1 MIDHSLFLCI
11 LTLDTSQLI
20 TMKNTTLLTLLT
32 LTLCVFGVEKED
44 KEKNIAAS
52 ALTEAAWRA
61 NLKRKPEE
69 ILKQTEKCI
78 KLYEKEALKMQK
90 TLKAPIS
97 TGGNQGLNREAVQTQ
112 WALNEVG
119 TCYFLQGKA
128 YEQLKKPKLALE
140 SYRILVNELPYAQ
153 CWDPGGWFWKPAKA
167 AQKRITALENKNP

>member
-1 MIDHSLFLCI
+1 
-11 LTLDTSQLI
+11 
-20 TMKNTTLLTLLT
+20 MKSTTLLTLLT
-32 LTLCVFGVEKED
+32 LTLCVFGAEKGD

-52 ALTEAAWRA
+52 ELTEAAWRA

-78 KLYEKEALKMQK
+78 KLFEKEALKMQK

-97 TGGNQGLNREAVQTQ
+97 TGGNQGLNREAVQAQ

-128 YEQLKKPKLALE
+128 YEQLKKPELALE
-140 SYRILVNELPYAQ
+140 SYRKLANELPYAQ

-167 AQKRITALENKNP
+167 AQKRITALENKKP

>member
-1 MIDHSLFLCI
+1 MHIDFSHSQI
-11 LTLDTSQLI
+11 K
-20 TMKNTTLLTLLT
+20 TMKNITLFTFLT
-32 LTLCVFGVEKED
+32 LTFCVFGAEKED
-44 KEKNIAAS
+44 RSKKHIAAS
-52 ALTEAAWRA
+52 LLTEAAWRA

-78 KLYEKEALKMQK
+78 KLFEKEALKMQK

-97 TGGNQGLNREAVQTQ
+97 TGGDQGLNREAVQAQ

-128 YEQLKKPKLALE
+128 YEQLKKPELALE
-140 SYRILVNELPYAQ
+140 SYRKLVNELPYAQ

-167 AQKRITALENKNP
+167 AQKRITALENKKSTKP

>member
-1 MIDHSLFLCI
+1 
-11 LTLDTSQLI
+11 
-20 TMKNTTLLTLLT
+20 MKNTTLLTLLT
-32 LTLCVFGVEKED
+32 LTLCVFGAEKED

-52 ALTEAAWRA
+52 ELTEAAWRA

-78 KLYEKEALKMQK
+78 KLFEKEALKMQK
-90 TLKAPIS
+90 TLKTTIS
-97 TGGNQGLNREAVQTQ
+97 TGGNQGLNREAVKAQ

-128 YEQLKKPKLALE
+128 YEQLMKPELALE
-140 SYRILVNELPYAQ
+140 SYRKLVNELPYAQ

-167 AQKRITALENKNP
+167 AQKRIAALENKKP

>member
-1 MIDHSLFLCI
+1 M
-11 LTLDTSQLI
+11 
-20 TMKNTTLLTLLT
+20 NRT
-32 LTLCVFGVEKED
+32 LTLFTALILGIPTLHANEKPKKPD
-44 KEKNIAAS
+44 LAA
-52 ALTEAAWRA
+52 AELTEAAWRA

-78 KLYEKEALKMQK
+78 KLFEKEALKMQK

-97 TGGNQGLNREAVQTQ
+97 TGGNQGLNREAVQAQ

-128 YEQLKKPKLALE
+128 YEQLMKPELALE
-140 SYRILVNELPYAQ
+140 SYRKLVNELPYAQ

-167 AQKRITALENKNP
+167 AQKRIAALENKKP

>member
-1 MIDHSLFLCI
+1 
-11 LTLDTSQLI
+11 
-20 TMKNTTLLTLLT
+20 MKNTTLLTLLT
-32 LTLCVFGVEKED
+32 LFTLTLCVFGGEKED
-44 KEKNIAAS
+44 KGKKHIAAS
-52 ALTEAAWRA
+52 LLTEAAWRA

-78 KLYEKEALKMQK
+78 KLFEKEALKMQK

-97 TGGNQGLNREAVQTQ
+97 TGGDQGLNREAVQAQ

-128 YEQLKKPKLALE
+128 YEQLKKPELALE
-140 SYRILVNELPYAQ
+140 SYRKLVNELPYAQ

-167 AQKRITALENKNP
+167 AQKRIAALENKKSPKP